1 MSKPKGSPSA
11 PEGDRLL
18 LVMAPENAGD
28 ADILASVERAAGAS
42 VVGVIVREGRD
53 FAGEESDERGLQ
65 AARLRDG
72 LLFLTNEGR
81 RTAVEIKVL
90 ATKPGEGDDEPHTQ
104 SLTELWKALRNDAV
118 HGTRGLLTHGRL
130 VAAVNI
136 LAGDEPAAPRADQEV
151 TAALSSLPLV
161 MNWEALTDKPTTK
174 VNTAPHNAHLL
185 DALIESTRAQLI
197 LLNQMR
203 SATAAAHREQVE
215 LDTPRG
221 PVAYTLP
228 FSRSDTYDSAAVG
241 EILSPTGKTH
251 RSIAQHRRRANEL
264 LGVKVGNQYLHPK
277 FQIDP
282 VRHEIRPIVSYA
294 NRALECDADPW
305 GALDWWYSEDEALD
319 GRRPVDMLD
328 TGELSETAVDFA
340 IARAS
345 EGMD

>member
-1 MSKPKGSPSA
+1 MGKPQGTRPA
-11 PEGDRLL
+11 QEMDRLFF
-18 LVMAPENAGD
+18 VMAPEHAGD
-28 ADILASVERAAGAS
+28 DDILASVERAAGAS
-42 VVGVIVREGRD
+42 VVGVIVREGGD
-53 FAGEESDERGLQ
+53 SAGEESGERWLH
-65 AARLRDG
+65 AARLRAD
-72 LLFLTNEGR
+72 LLSLTSDGR
-81 RTAVEIKVL
+81 RAAVEIKVL
-90 ATKPGEGDDEPHTQ
+90 PKPDEGDDEPHTQ
-104 SLTELWKALRNDAV
+104 SLTELWEALRNEAM
-118 HGTRGLLTHGRL
+118 HGTRPPLTHGRL

-136 LAGDEPAAPRADQEV
+136 LANHESAAPWVDQEV
-151 TAALSSLPLV
+151 AAALSSLRPVL
-161 MNWEALTDKPTTK
+161 NWEALTDELTTK
-174 VNTAPHNAHLL
+174 VNTAPHDAHLL

-221 PVAYTLP
+221 SVAYTLP

-282 VRHEIRPIVSYA
+282 VRHEIRPIVAYA

-305 GALDWWYSEDEALD
+305 GALDWWYSKDEALG

-328 TGELSETAVDFA
+328 TGELSEKAVDFA